1 MRFSKDLLR
10 IDASAEA
17 ETIVSRIRQNVAQK
31 LKKRGAVVGVSG
43 GVDSAVTLALC
54 VRALGANKVLAV
66 LMPEQDSGPDSLT
79 LAQKLAHEQQVEYVV
94 EDMTAALTGFA
105 AYQRRDEA
113 IRRILPEYQSGYK
126 AKIGLPGN
134 ILEQD
139 VLNVF
144 QLTTIA
150 PDGEKK
156 AVRLPIQAYLQIVAA
171 SNFKQ
176 RSRMCML
183 YYHAES
189 RNYAVIG
196 TANKNEHDLGFFV
209 KYGDGGA
216 DAMPIAHLFKS
227 QVFQLAQFLELPV
240 EIINR
245 APTTDT
251 YSAEQT
257 QEEFFY
263 RLPFEILDTIWFGWE
278 QQYPT
283 DDIARTVNLN
293 SSQVQNVINDLKRK
307 MAATEYLRTQ
317 PLF

>member
-1 MRFSKDLLR
+1 MHFSKDRLR
-10 IDASAEA
+10 IDASAET
-17 ETIVSRIRQNVAQK
+17 EKIVSQMRQNVAQK

-54 VRALGANKVLAV
+54 VRAFGANKVLAV

-79 LAQKLAHEQQVEYVV
+79 LAQKLAHEQQVEYVI
-94 EDMTAALTGFA
+94 ENMTAALTGFA

-113 IRRILPEYQSGYK
+113 IRRILPEYRPGYK
-126 AKIGLPGN
+126 VKIGLPGN

-144 QLTTIA
+144 QLIMIA
-150 PDGEKK
+150 PDGEKTSL
-156 AVRLPIQAYLQIVAA
+156 RLPIHAYLQIVAA

-227 QVFQLAQFLELPV
+227 QIFQLAQFLELPE
-240 EIINR
+240 EIIQR
-245 APTTDT
+245 TPTTDT

-263 RLPFEILDTIWFGWE
+263 RLPFEILDAIWFGWE

-307 MAATEYLRTQ
+307 MAATEYLRMP
-317 PLF
+317 PLL